1 MTDSVWHLPIPLVD
15 DKPPLSAND
24 RLHWAAKNRRV
35 QDIKDAI
42 GWRVRQN
49 KIPRM
54 EHVTVQLMFQPQ
66 DRRRRDPSNL
76 MPTQK
81 AAVDGLVAAGV
92 VVDDTPAY
100 VEEKIPAVLDRD
112 GGPRRMWLVVEWT
125 PEAAPEVRQWIAE
138 DTAFE
143 RTHMDASTRD
153 TEVG

>member
-15 DKPPLSAND
+15 GKPPLNAND
-24 RLHWAAKNRRV
+24 RLHWAVKNRRA

-42 GWRVRQN
+42 GWRVREN
-49 KIPRM
+49 NIPRL
-54 EHVTVQLMFQPQ
+54 EHVAVQLVFQPQ

-92 VVDDTPAY
+92 VVDDTPTY
-100 VEEKIPAVLDRD
+100 VEESVPAVLNPD

-125 PEAAPEVRQWIAE
+125 PEAAPEVKQWIDE
-138 DTAFE
+138 DTRFE
-143 RTHMDASTRD
+143 RTHMDAAGGDRQ
-153 TEVG
+153 